1 MNKTYNVYMCR
12 ESLEDKLDRCV
23 GRNIDDCYADDN
35 FINIVDDLRCF
46 GFEVIAMRNSLDFIT
61 RFIKQKAP
69 YWGFQQV
76 NR

>member
-1 MNKTYNVYMCR
+1 MNKTYNVYMYR
-12 ESLEDKLDRCV
+12 QSLDDRLDRYL
-23 GRNIDDCYADDN
+23 GRNIDDCY
-35 FINIVDDLRCF
+35 VDDDF
-46 GFEVIAMRNSLDFIT
+46 IKIIDDFWESGFKIIAMRDSLGFIT